1 MNKFTVI
8 LNTQEYPCET
18 WEEVKEIIK
27 SNTVAPYV
35 RFRATNHP
43 ELIIKLYMHYGING
57 QKMTFKNN
65 EITVKAKDLT
75 GKLIGEEGTRN
86 EQEPPLNNQCGK
98 VTKTT
103 EGEGQ

>member
-1 MNKFTVI
+1 MNNFTVI
-8 LNTQEYPCET
+8 LNMQEYPCDT

-35 RFRATNHP
+35 RFRATNQA

-57 QKMTFKNN
+57 QKMTFEKD

-75 GKLIGEEGTRN
+75 RELIGGEGTRN
-86 EQEPPLNNQCGK
+86 EQEPPLNNQCEK
-98 VTKTT
+98 ATKTT
-103 EGEGQ
+103 EEKGE

>member
-1 MNKFTVI
+1 MNNFTVI
-8 LNTQEYPCET
+8 LNMQEYPCDT
-18 WEEVKEIIK
+18 WEEVKEIVK

-35 RFRATNHP
+35 RFRATNQAG
-43 ELIIKLYMHYGING
+43 LIIKLYIHYGING

-75 GKLIGEEGTRN
+75 ENLIGEEGTRN
-86 EQEPPLNNQCGK
+86 EQEPPLNNQCEK

-103 EGEGQ
+103 EGKGE